1 MEEIRIKLSALW
13 VARMLTGLQGD
24 VLRFMEPGMLAQLA
38 AGGMEGMSLTN
49 ELLLVAGALMLL
61 PIFMVFLT
69 LTLPYRACRWA
80 NIILAT
86 GMSAHG
92 FGIGPGYGEILAKLA
107 TGQDPGFDLTRF
119 RFSRFSDGSAL
130 NIGPE
135 L

>member
-1 MEEIRIKLSALW
+1 MIDAMPDVVPI
-13 VARMLTGLQGD
+13 VDHVPGCDGL
-24 VLRFMEPGMLAQLA
+24 
-38 AGGMEGMSLTN
+38 
-49 ELLLVAGALMLL
+49 
-61 PIFMVFLT
+61 
-69 LTLPYRACRWA
+69 
-80 NIILAT
+80 ILAT